1 LLLIVA
7 IVLSPFL
14 FWPAFE
20 RMSSLVAGHPV
31 PLPTV
36 PARPVA
42 SVTFEDG
49 DGRPVTL
56 EAFRGRPVLVN
67 VWATWCP
74 PCREELPSLD
84 RLKTIAER
92 EGVFDVVAISVDRVS
107 LEQLRSFLSVNGVAG
122 LGLYRGDS
130 DAVLRALRVPGLPTT
145 VLLDAQGREV
155 ARLLGPTAWDAPEVV
170 AALRQALARAP

>member
-170 AALRQALARAP
+170 AALKQALARAP

>member
-1 LLLIVA
+1 LLV
-7 IVLSPFL
+7 VLSPFV

-20 RMSSLVAGHPV
+20 RMASLVAGHPV
-31 PLPTV
+31 PLPTT

-42 SVTFEDG
+42 GFAFEDG
-49 DGRPVTL
+49 DGRALTL

-67 VWATWCP
+67 IWATWCP

-84 RLKTIAER
+84 RLQAMER
-92 EGVFDVVAISVDRVS
+92 ETGIEVVAISVDRVS
-107 LEQLRSFLSVNGVAG
+107 PEQLRAFLSVNNVAR
-122 LGLYRGDS
+122 LALYRGDS

-145 VLLDAQGREV
+145 VLLDASGQEV

-170 AALRQALARAP
+170 AALKQALGRSP